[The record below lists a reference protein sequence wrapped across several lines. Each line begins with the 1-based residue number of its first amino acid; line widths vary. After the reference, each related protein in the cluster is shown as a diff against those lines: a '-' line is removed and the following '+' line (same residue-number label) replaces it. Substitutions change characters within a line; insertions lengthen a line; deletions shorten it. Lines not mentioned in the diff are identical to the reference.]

1 MANKFLTADL
11 IAREALP
18 MLSDNLVAPNLMY
31 KDYANTFQKQGDT
44 IQVKRPNIFVA
55 NDFAVGGAISVQ
67 DLNQF
72 PVYVTLDQ
80 IADVSVELTAR
91 EMAMNFEDFN
101 SEILA
106 PAIIAIGEK
115 INGVGLGLAKQV
127 PYWTGT
133 AGTTPATL
141 APIANAMRIL
151 DTNKAPQSMRR
162 AIWDEYANATLLQL
176 DTLVEQDKAG
186 TSQALRESAMGRIY
200 KFDNYMSQGVQT
212 HTAGGYTALA
222 DVTAAITAA
231 NNAIDTATGYTYSS
245 AVLTSTA
252 GASTAVLKAGD
263 LLTIAGKQKVVIED
277 TAAAIAGVVTA
288 KVYPAEAAN
297 VAAGAVVFADVT
309 AGAHVSNLAFHE
321 KAFAFVSRP
330 LSPARGVESY
340 TANAGNLS
348 LRVTFGY
355 DISSKKQTM
364 SIDTLYGYATLYPE
378 LAVQILG

>member
-1 MANKFLTADL
+1 MANSFLEAKL

-31 KDYANTFQKQGDT
+31 KDYSDTYQKQGDV
-44 IQVKRPNIFVA
+44 IQVKRPNIFTA

-72 PVYVTLDQ
+72 PVYVNLDQ

-101 SEILA
+101 AEILQ

-115 INGVGLGLAKQV
+115 INSVGLTLAKQV

-141 APIANAMRIL
+141 APIADAMRIL
-151 DTNKAPQSMRR
+151 DTNKTPQSMRR
-162 AIWDEYANATLLQL
+162 AIWDEYANAELLQL

-200 KFDNYMSQGVQT
+200 KFDNYMSQGVAT
-212 HTAGGYTALA
+212 HTAGGFTSLA

-231 NNAIDTATGYTYSS
+231 NNAIDTTTGYTYSS
-245 AVLTSTA
+245 AVLTSAA
-252 GASTAVLKAGD
+252 GAAVTKLLAGD
-263 LLTIAGKQKVVIED
+263 LLTIDGKQKVVIED
-277 TAAAIAGVVTA
+277 TALAIAGVVTA

-297 VAAGAVVFADVT
+297 VAAGAVLFADVT
-309 AGAHVSNLAFHE
+309 AAAHVSNLAFHE
-321 KAFAFVSRP
+321 KAFAFVTRP

-355 DISSKKQTM
+355 DVSSKKQTM

-378 LAVQILG
+378 LACQILG